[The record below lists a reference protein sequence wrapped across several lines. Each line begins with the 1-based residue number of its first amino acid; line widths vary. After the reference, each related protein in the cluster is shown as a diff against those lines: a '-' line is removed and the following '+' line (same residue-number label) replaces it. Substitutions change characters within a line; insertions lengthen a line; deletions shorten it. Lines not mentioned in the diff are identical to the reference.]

1 MKKIVLASILLSS
14 LSFAFT
20 IDQIASSAIKNS
32 HNLKAIENS
41 IEVANENIKLANTWK
56 NPSLSF
62 GINDIQFEK
71 PFKRDLEPMQAQYI
85 GYSQVIPLG
94 DKLELKQKVK
104 IKDKRL
110 IELKLEDKKQLLKA
124 KVYELSFDILLLEK
138 ELKLLDNYKGNL
150 ERLKTLSSSFYALSR
165 NNQNEIINIDISLTK
180 LEIRKRDIRTKIK
193 NLYLKLEELS
203 FLKLITIEDKLKL
216 KDLVLN
222 MDIKNHPKVLFTK
235 EKIKKFTALEKFEDA
250 NKYSDIKVNAAYFNR
265 DSKYEDYI
273 NLSVNIPL
281 SIYKTEDTKAIRAK
295 YEAKKTKENLEDI
308 KRAFISD
315 LMVLKNSLNNA
326 YSNHGQIIKTLI
338 PLKQKIQKNLE
349 NYNTLK
355 NLKPQMA
362 IKNLNELISFEIEAL
377 KWQKIYFKNYAKSKY
392 YEVGVNK

>member
-32 HNLKAIENS
+32 HNLRAIENS

-62 GINDIQFEK
+62 GINDIQFDK
-71 PFKRDLEPMQAQYI
+71 PFKRDLEPMQGQYI
-85 GYSQVIPLG
+85 GYSQVVPLG
-94 DKLELKQKVK
+94 DKLELNQKVK

-110 IELKLEDKKQLLKA
+110 IELKLEDKKQALKA
-124 KVYELSFDILLLEK
+124 KVYELSFAVLLLEK

-150 ERLKTLSSSFYALSR
+150 ERLKTLSSSFYSLSK

-180 LEIRKRDIRTKIK
+180 LEIRKRDIKTKIK

-203 FLKLITIEDKLKL
+203 FLKLLNINEKLVL
-216 KDLVLN
+216 KELALN
-222 MDIKNHPKVLFTK
+222 MDIEKHPKVVFFQ
-235 EKIKKFTALEKFEDA
+235 ERIKRYKALEKYEEA

-281 SIYKTEDTKAIRAK
+281 SIYKIEDKKVVKAKAQATR
-295 YEAKKTKENLEDI
+295 EKENLEDI

-315 LMVLKNSLNNA
+315 LMALNNSIDSA
-326 YSNHGQIIKTLI
+326 FLNHKQIVKTLI
-338 PLKQKIQKNLE
+338 PLKQKIQRNLE
-349 NYNTLK
+349 NYNTLR

-392 YEVGVNK
+392 YEVGGNK